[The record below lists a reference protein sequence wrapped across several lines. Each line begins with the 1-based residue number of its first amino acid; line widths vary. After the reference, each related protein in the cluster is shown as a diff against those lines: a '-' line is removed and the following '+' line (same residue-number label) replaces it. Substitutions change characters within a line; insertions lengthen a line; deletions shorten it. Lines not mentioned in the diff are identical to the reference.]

1 MLDLPRLTATQQ
13 SVVRSWLPEAELV
26 DDLSWEL
33 MGTTVL
39 HLRAPDGEVI
49 VKAGGPG
56 NHHIDREI
64 HAHQQFTKPWVECGV
79 AARMLRHDLDRK
91 VLLLDFLPGSL
102 VQGAAAEW
110 APDTYRQAGAMLAEL
125 HSQGAR
131 PDDGYEARMTRKALA
146 SLDDP
151 HRIAPE
157 TVEHR
162 RELLLADA
170 PQPVTLVPTHGD
182 WQPRNWLIDGGSIR
196 AIDLGRADWRPAF
209 TDFARLA
216 VRQFA
221 ADPALE
227 TAFLDGYGPD
237 PRTPNCWRILLIR
250 EAIGTAVWAYKVGDE
265 KFEME
270 GHRMIEDAIGGNRK
284 WEIAVSNLHDL
295 GSGTSEWGTER

>member
-1 MLDLPRLTATQQ
+1 MPDLPRLTSTQQ
-13 SVVRSWLPEAELV
+13 AIVRNWLPENELV
-26 DDLSWEL
+26 ADLSWEL
-33 MGTTVL
+33 MGTAVL
-39 HLRAPDGEVI
+39 HLRTPAGEVI

-64 HAHQQFTKPWVECGV
+64 RAHLQFTKPWVERGV
-79 AARMLRHDLDRK
+79 AARMLRHDLERK
-91 VLLLDFLPGSL
+91 VLLLDYLPGSL
-102 VQGAAAEW
+102 VQGAPEEW
-110 APDTYRQAGAMLAEL
+110 VPDTYRQAGAMLAEL
-125 HSQGAR
+125 HGQGAR
-131 PDDGYEARMTRKALA
+131 PDDDYEAKMTRKALA

-157 TVEHR
+157 TVER
-162 RELLLADA
+162 LRELLLAA
-170 PQPVTLVPTHGD
+170 EPQPVTLVPTHGD
-182 WQPRNWLIDGGSIR
+182 WQPRNWLTENGTVR

-237 PRTPNCWRILLIR
+237 PRTPDRWRILLIR

-265 KFEME
+265 RFEME
-270 GHRMIEDAIGGNRK
+270 GHRMIE
-284 WEIAVSNLHDL
+284 AVLV
-295 GSGTSEWGTER
+295 

>member
-1 MLDLPRLTATQQ
+1 MTELPRLTPEQHAIIRT
-13 SVVRSWLPEAELV
+13 WLPDAELV
-26 DDLSWEL
+26 ADLSWES
-33 MGTTVL
+33 MGTAVL
-39 HLRAPDGEVI
+39 HLRTPDGEMI

-64 HAHQQFTKPWVECGV
+64 HAHLRFTKPWVERGV
-79 AARMLRHDLDRK
+79 AARLLRHDLERK
-91 VLLLDFLPGSL
+91 VLLLDYLTGSL
-102 VQGAAAEW
+102 VQGAPEEW
-110 APDTYRQAGAMLAEL
+110 IPETYRQAGEMLAEL

-131 PDDGYEARMTRKALA
+131 PDDDYEAKMTRKALA

-157 TVEHR
+157 TVGR
-162 RELLLADA
+162 LRELLLADE
-170 PQPVTLVPTHGD
+170 PHPVTLVPTHGD
-182 WQPRNWLIDGGSIR
+182 WQPRNWLIDGGTVR

-227 TAFLDGYGPD
+227 RAFLDGYGPD
-237 PRTPNCWRILLIR
+237 PRTPDRWRILLIR

-265 KFEME
+265 RFEME
-270 GHRMIEDAIGGNRK
+270 GHRMIEDVLR
-284 WEIAVSNLHDL
+284 S
-295 GSGTSEWGTER
+295 